1 MSQDKLAA
9 MLALADE
16 EVQATGV
23 DMNEATKGGG
33 GARLLPEGYAFGRL
47 VEYVEFG
54 MQPQEYQ
61 GQAKDPALE
70 FSLGFALWGE
80 GYQNDDGS
88 PYIVRT
94 FSMAMSQNEK
104 SRSFKLF
111 RALNWKGSKKHFAQI
126 LSEPFLVKIKHVA
139 KSKTDAT
146 VVSRIDLDGFL
157 PPLDPVSK
165 QPYPIP
171 EAPAE
176 LYRLFLWNRPTKEAW
191 DALFIEG
198 EYEDKSK
205 NRIQEIILG
214 ALDFQGSPLQLLLAG
229 EVPALPALPT
239 APAVAAV
246 GAVAAPVVPTVTQAP
261 VVPVQ
266 AVPEAPVAP
275 APEVPKAAPKPKVA
289 KAPVA
294 PAVPAPIVPPVLP
307 A

>member
-1 MSQDKLAA
+1 

-198 EYEDKSK
+198 EYEGKSK

-229 EVPALPALPT
+229 EVPALPA

-275 APEVPKAAPKPKVA
+275 APAVPKAAPKPKVA

>member
-198 EYEDKSK
+198 EYEGKSK

-229 EVPALPALPT
+229 AVPALPT
-239 APAVAAV
+239 APAAPTAP
-246 GAVAAPVVPTVTQAP
+246 VAAPAVPMVPQAP
-261 VVPVQ
+261 AVPVQ

-275 APEVPKAAPKPKVA
+275 APAVPKAAPKPKVA

-294 PAVPAPIVPPVLP
+294 PAVPAPMVPPVLP

>member
-198 EYEDKSK
+198 EYEGKSK

-229 EVPALPALPT
+229 EVPALPA

-275 APEVPKAAPKPKVA
+275 APAVPKAAPKPKVA

>member
-198 EYEDKSK
+198 EYEGKSK

-229 EVPALPALPT
+229 EVPALPT

-275 APEVPKAAPKPKVA
+275 APAVPKAAPKPKVA

>member
-1 MSQDKLAA
+1 MKAMILAA
-9 MLALADE
+9 GRGERMRPLTDHTPKPLLVAGGKPLIVWHLERLAAAGFR
-16 EVQATGV
+16 EVVINHAHLGEQIEKALG
-23 DMNEATKGGG
+23 D
-33 GARLLPEGYAFGRL
+33 GAKL
-47 VEYVEFG
+47 VEAAVA
-54 MQPQEYQ
+54 
-61 GQAKDPALE
+61 QALTAKVN
-70 FSLGFALWGE
+70 SSG
-80 GYQNDDGS
+80 
-88 PYIVRT
+88 T
-94 FSMAMSQNEK
+94 
-104 SRSFKLF
+104 RS
-111 RALNWKGSKKHFAQI
+111 SH
-126 LSEPFLVKIKHVA
+126 
-139 KSKTDAT
+139 
-146 VVSRIDLDGFL
+146 
-157 PPLDPVSK
+157 
-165 QPYPIP
+165 
-171 EAPAE
+171 
-176 LYRLFLWNRPTKEAW
+176 
-191 DALFIEG
+191 
-198 EYEDKSK
+198 EYENKYQLVEVVAQ

>member
-47 VEYVEFG
+47 VEYIEFG

-111 RALNWKGSKKHFAQI
+111 RSLNWKGSKKHFAQL

-198 EYEDKSK
+198 EYEGKSK

-229 EVPALPALPT
+229 EVPALPA

-266 AVPEAPVAP
+266 AVSEAPVAHAP
-275 APEVPKAAPKPKVA
+275 AVPKAAPKPKVA